1 VQQQLDPGAEQH
13 IVDKAKQLVKAH
25 HGKSREHAHQAGPGQ
40 QAPLKGQGP
49 GLDFGRIVINRI
61 VINRIMVCRIEC
73 SRFELSRILLQP
85 GWIRWSVRAQIRAG
99 LGIGQFRP
107 GAGRLQ

>member
-1 VQQQLDPGAEQH
+1 
-13 IVDKAKQLVKAH
+13 
-25 HGKSREHAHQAGPGQ
+25 
-40 QAPLKGQGP
+40 
-49 GLDFGRIVINRI
+49 
-61 VINRIMVCRIEC
+61 MVCRIEC